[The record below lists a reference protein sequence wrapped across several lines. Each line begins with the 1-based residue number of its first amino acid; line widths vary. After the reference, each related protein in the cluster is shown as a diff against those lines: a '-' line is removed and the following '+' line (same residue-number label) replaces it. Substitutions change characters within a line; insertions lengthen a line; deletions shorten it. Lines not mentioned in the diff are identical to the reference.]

1 MENLKAFNIRIPR
14 ELWVFVKQIC
24 VEKECSMTKIMAE
37 IIDQYKAKHE
47 KKLAKK
53 ELTSNG

>member
-24 VEKECSMTKIMAE
+24 VEKECSMTKIMQE
-37 IIDQYKAKHE
+37 IIDQYKTKYE
-47 KKLAKK
+47 KKTRK
-53 ELTSNG
+53 ELTNNG